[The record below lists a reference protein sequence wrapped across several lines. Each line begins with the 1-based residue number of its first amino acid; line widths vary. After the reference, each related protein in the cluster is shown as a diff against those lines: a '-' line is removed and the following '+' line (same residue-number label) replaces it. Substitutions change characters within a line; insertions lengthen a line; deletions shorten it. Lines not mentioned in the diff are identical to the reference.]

1 MQTNNNSNMKEIK
14 FSDLKNYN
22 DSNSIIIAGVD
33 VDGLTIEEIDDLM
46 HKNWGL
52 LPETKHV
59 TGMAHIYDNVLG
71 EDGRTDVLFEL
82 SGEGI
87 ANPMVRMMIR
97 TQGLGLMWTSDFI
110 DNYANDYLSEVC

>member
-1 MQTNNNSNMKEIK
+1 MKKIRFAE
-14 FSDLKNYN
+14 LANYN
-22 DSNSIIIAGVD
+22 DSNSIIIAGID
-33 VDGLTIEEIDDLM
+33 VDGLAIEEIDEIM

-71 EDGRTDVLFEL
+71 EDGRTDILFEL

-87 ANPMVRMMIR
+87 ANPMVRMMLR
-97 TQGLGLMWTSDFI
+97 AQGLGLMWTSDFI